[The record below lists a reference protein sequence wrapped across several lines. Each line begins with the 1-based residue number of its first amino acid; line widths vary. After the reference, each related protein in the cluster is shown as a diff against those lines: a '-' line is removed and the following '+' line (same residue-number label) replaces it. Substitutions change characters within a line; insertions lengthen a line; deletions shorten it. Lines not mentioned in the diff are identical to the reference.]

1 VLCLLECFTWGR
13 SCILEPGKLILG
25 VIVTSCVI
33 SIILIIVLVA
43 IKDEAW
49 AQVKPED
56 GWNIT
61 YAGMSWKIGHK
72 GVEKLTAER
81 VVKHSVKYNVSPTDI
96 QIVADQLADKD

>member
-1 VLCLLECFTWGR
+1 MMKTDTIYVER
-13 SCILEPGKLILG
+13 
-25 VIVTSCVI
+25 VHVTYE
-33 SIILIIVLVA
+33 
-43 IKDEAW
+43 KGEEDEAW

-61 YAGMSWKIGHK
+61 YAGMPWKIGHK
-72 GVEKLTAER
+72 GVGKLTAER